1 MIILYFFFS
10 FREDLRCISEKIHK
24 RNEKLEKKYDYLLP
38 EDIPNSISA
47 SIIKTSEG
55 KMKNG
60 DSFTRY
66 TTQTLRKITDLNL
79 HMLYYIIFVLVNKIL
94 II

>member
-1 MIILYFFFS
+1 MIILYFLFR

-47 SIIKTSEG
+47 
-55 KMKNG
+55 
-60 DSFTRY
+60 
-66 TTQTLRKITDLNL
+66 
-79 HMLYYIIFVLVNKIL
+79 
-94 II
+94 

>member
-1 MIILYFFFS
+1 MLQFNYFYFNSMNDYFIYIFFS

-47 SIIKTSEG
+47 
-55 KMKNG
+55 
-60 DSFTRY
+60 
-66 TTQTLRKITDLNL
+66 
-79 HMLYYIIFVLVNKIL
+79 
-94 II
+94 

>member
-1 MIILYFFFS
+1 
-10 FREDLRCISEKIHK
+10 
-24 RNEKLEKKYDYLLP
+24 
-38 EDIPNSISA
+38 
-47 SIIKTSEG
+47 
-55 KMKNG
+55 MKNG